1 MIMKRLSLFLLS
13 ALLVLAAFA
22 AERTVHIK
30 GLISGIS
37 VSSGIDVLYVPGE
50 APGHVLVSG
59 PADEIPLVDIKVKK
73 STIVIGAVE
82 QRVWSKLLNRPG
94 VKHVKVTVYAPAV
107 GNISVSSGAEI
118 KVRNPLALGGRNV
131 KLSASSGGDIELDGG
146 MVCGNCSA
154 NASSSGD
161 IEVKGFEAKNL
172 SMNASSGADI
182 EFKAINV
189 RTVKANVSSGAN
201 ITVKGRADR
210 ADMNASSGGD
220 IKIRELVCGMVREN
234 RSSGGKIKR

>member
-73 STIVIGAVE
+73 STLVIGAVE

-107 GNISVSSGAEI
+107 GKDRKSV
-118 KVRNPLALGGRNV
+118 V
-131 KLSASSGGDIELDGG
+131 
-146 MVCGNCSA
+146 
-154 NASSSGD
+154 
-161 IEVKGFEAKNL
+161 
-172 SMNASSGADI
+172 
-182 EFKAINV
+182 
-189 RTVKANVSSGAN
+189 
-201 ITVKGRADR
+201 
-210 ADMNASSGGD
+210 
-220 IKIRELVCGMVREN
+220 
-234 RSSGGKIKR
+234 

>member
-73 STIVIGAVE
+73 STLVIGAVE
-82 QRVWSKLLNRPG
+82 QRVWSKLLNRSG
-94 VKHVKVTVYAPAV
+94 IKHVKVTVYAPAV
-107 GNISVSSGAEI
+107 GNVSVSSGAEI
-118 KVRNPLALGGRNV
+118 KVRNPLA
-131 KLSASSGGDIELDGG
+131 SGGDIELDGG
-146 MVCGNCSA
+146 MVCGNCNA

-189 RTVKANVSSGAN
+189 STVKANVSSGAN